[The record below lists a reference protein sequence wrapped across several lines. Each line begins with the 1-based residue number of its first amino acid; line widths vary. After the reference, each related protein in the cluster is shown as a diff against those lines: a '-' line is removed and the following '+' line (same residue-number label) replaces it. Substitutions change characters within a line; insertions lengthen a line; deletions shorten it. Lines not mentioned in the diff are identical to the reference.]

1 MSFRREKFVPKGGP
15 DGGDGGRGGHVFIE
29 GDPSLNTLLHLKYHT
44 TWRAGRGTHGG
55 SKNKTG
61 GNAQDVT
68 IPVPVGTEVWRLTV
82 GGEKE
87 LVTDIVGPERVL
99 VASGG
104 AGGAGNSRFASATM
118 QDPVLAERGEDG
130 EEAMLLLELKLLAD
144 VGIIG
149 RPNAGKSTLL
159 SRCSAAKPK
168 IDSYPFTT
176 TEPVLGVVAS
186 RDESFVMMEVPGLI
200 EGAQRGVGLGH
211 EFLRHAERARLLLH
225 LLDGLSEEPVEDWKS
240 INNELVSFSP
250 ALARKPQVI
259 VVNKIDQPEVR
270 DQVSALTDKLGSA
283 GATSVCF
290 VSAIMGEGVGVLLDR
305 VLQELHKLPRENVDT
320 ASRKSPSPVAREVA
334 FDVTVSDGVYVV
346 TGSRVERLI
355 ALANLKDSRAMV
367 QLWAEMER
375 MGIAKA
381 LERYDIKPGDTVRVG
396 GVDLEWF

>member
-1 MSFRREKFVPKGGP
+1 M
-15 DGGDGGRGGHVFIE
+15 
-29 GDPSLNTLLHLKYHT
+29 
-44 TWRAGRGTHGG
+44 
-55 SKNKTG
+55 
-61 GNAQDVT
+61 
-68 IPVPVGTEVWRLTV
+68 WRLTV

-381 LERYDIKPGDTVRVG
+381 LERYDIKLGDTVRVG